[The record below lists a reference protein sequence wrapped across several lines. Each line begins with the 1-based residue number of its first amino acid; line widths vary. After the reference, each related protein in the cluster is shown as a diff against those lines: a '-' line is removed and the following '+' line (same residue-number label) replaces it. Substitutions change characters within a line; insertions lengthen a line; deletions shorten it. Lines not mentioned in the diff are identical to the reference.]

1 MGIYTIDLNDL
12 CPSCRRLPY
21 ENTGLTVEEAFN
33 VIPNHPGITGPV
45 NRNLAAMLH
54 SAIVNGNG
62 CDRCRHTV
70 MDWAIYYLR

>member
-1 MGIYTIDLNDL
+1 MSATTIDLDDL

-21 ENTGLTVEEAFN
+21 ENTGLSVEEAFEM
-33 VIPNHPGITGPV
+33 IPNHPGITGPV

-70 MDWAIYYLR
+70 MDWAILYLR